1 VIYSLPKL
9 DEATRREIIENP
21 MESRSDSC
29 DPSRP
34 TPYFRRKS
42 DAHPSPWYKSDA
54 HPFPWYKSDAHPSP
68 WYKSDAHPSPW
79 YKSDSCLSSAPCESD
94 ALPRAPPA
102 PEPSAPAPPR
112 ALRAV
117 PGRPPHAVTHATPA
131 VRRVQRGSTRPHT
144 RGLCVRSFY
153 FVGDKM
159 VMHNKAEYCYV
170 EGAGE

>member
-34 TPYFRRKS
+34 TPYFRR
-42 DAHPSPWYKSDA
+42 
-54 HPFPWYKSDAHPSP
+54 
-68 WYKSDAHPSPW
+68 KSDAHPSPW